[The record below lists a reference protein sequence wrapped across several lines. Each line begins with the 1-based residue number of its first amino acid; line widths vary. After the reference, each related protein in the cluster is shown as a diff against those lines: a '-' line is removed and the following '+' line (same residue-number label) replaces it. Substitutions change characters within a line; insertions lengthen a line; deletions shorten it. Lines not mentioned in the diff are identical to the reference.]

1 MQIHIL
7 NSGSANQKMV
17 SACLDMTMQRLRIR
31 EYLSTGTMEIVG
43 CRGTLNCVLLIA
55 LVVSGDKS
63 LMLSTLV
70 SVAPASGIE
79 FLITVPAFPLSV
91 NHNIRH

>member
-1 MQIHIL
+1 
-7 NSGSANQKMV
+7 MV

-43 CRGTLNCVLLIA
+43 CRGTLNCGLLIA